1 MNIKTYVLG
10 IAFIIAAFGS
20 CSATFALTLFLEGW
34 FIIVG
39 VGIIYL
45 IILSISLICMKYF
58 RKNNFLFYTL
68 LSIIIGYPL
77 ALLIAPAVLFTLIEY
92 GSGGLSIN
100 QNILFYLPLLYL
112 ISSPVLIGFY
122 KDRQFVAYTGL
133 LSLFPTMQC
142 FFVCSLIIFWAVQ
155 GV

>member
-1 MNIKTYVLG
+1 MNIKSYALS
-10 IAFIIAAFGS
+10 IAFIIFAFGV
-20 CSATFALTLFLEGW
+20 CSAAFALTIFLEGW
-34 FIIVG
+34 LIIAG

-45 IILSISLICMKYF
+45 VILSISLICMISS
-58 RKNNFLFYTL
+58 RDNDFLFYTL

-77 ALLIAPAVLFTLIEY
+77 ALLITPAALFILIEY
-92 GSGGLSIN
+92 VSGGLSMN

-122 KDRQFVAYTGL
+122 KDHQFVAYTGL

-142 FFVCSLIIFWAVQ
+142 FFVCALIIFWAAQ